1 MAKFT
6 IQEILTATGGKLM
19 QFPLPGKPESAEEY
33 IVDDISTDTRTIR
46 EGNAFLALIGEN
58 FDGNKYAVAAA
69 KDGASLLILSTME
82 YAPENVPVILV
93 EDTTIALT
101 KIAEFHRLRL
111 GCKVVAV
118 TGSVGKTSTREMIFS
133 ALSRGCKAYVT
144 KANHNNEI
152 GLSKT
157 ILDTPEDTDVLVLEM
172 GMRLRGEISQLTHI
186 AHPDVAVITN
196 IGVAHI
202 ERLGSRDE
210 ILKAKLELQECLAEG
225 GLLVIPYADEYL
237 EKAVNS
243 GLIRDDI
250 KIAYTSME
258 KVELQRPCYGAAFAG
273 PAHIEGDRI
282 LFAAEAGFGQMHQ
295 VDLSIKV
302 VGMHHVGNALAGLLC
317 GLYFGID
324 PKLIAE
330 GIASFAQVGHRE
342 RLVGVEGVCFLDDSY
357 NAGPE
362 SMMSAFESV
371 RRLAEHSKAYA
382 CISDMLELGDVA
394 PEKHFEIGKKA
405 ADVGLDG
412 VFVMGDFQKNVLEG
426 VYSVSTEIPVYVFT
440 DKEKMAEKLVEIA
453 KPGDYILLK
462 ASHSYEMH
470 TILDSYHD
478 LISKGNEA

>member
-1 MAKFT
+1 MAEFT
-6 IQEILTATGGKLM
+6 ISEILKATGGTLK
-19 QFPLPGKPESAEEY
+19 QFPVEGKPQSADEY
-33 IVDDISTDTRTIR
+33 IVDGISTDTRTIR

-69 KDGASLLILSTME
+69 NDGAALLVLSTME
-82 YAPENVPVILV
+82 FAPEGVPVILV

-101 KIAEFHRLRL
+101 KIAEYQRLRL

-118 TGSVGKTSTREMIFS
+118 TGSVGKTSTREMIYS

-202 ERLGSRDE
+202 ERLGSREE
-210 ILKAKLELQECLAEG
+210 IMRAKLEVLECLKEG

-237 EKAVNS
+237 QKAADE
-243 GLIRDDI
+243 GLIREDI

-273 PAHIEGDRI
+273 QPRINGDRI
-282 LFAAEAGFGQMHQ
+282 SFTAEAGFGELQKI
-295 VDLSIKV
+295 DLSIKV

-317 GLYFGID
+317 GLYFGIE
-324 PKLIAE
+324 PSKIAE
-330 GIASFAQVGHRE
+330 GIASFEQIGHRE
-342 RLVGVEGVCFLDDSY
+342 RLVGVEGVYFLDDSY

-362 SMMSAFESV
+362 SMMAAFESV

-394 PEKHFEIGKKA
+394 PEKHFEIGAKA
-405 ADVGLDG
+405 ASVGLDG
-412 VFVMGDFQKNVLEG
+412 VLVMGDFTKNVLEG
-426 VYSVSTEIPVYVFT
+426 VYSVSKDIPVYIFN
-440 DKEKMAEKLVEIA
+440 DKEKMAEMLTKIA
-453 KPGDYILLK
+453 QKGDYVLLK
-462 ASHSYEMH
+462 ASHSYEMY
-470 TILDSYHD
+470 TILDSYND
-478 LISKGNEA
+478 LISKGIEA